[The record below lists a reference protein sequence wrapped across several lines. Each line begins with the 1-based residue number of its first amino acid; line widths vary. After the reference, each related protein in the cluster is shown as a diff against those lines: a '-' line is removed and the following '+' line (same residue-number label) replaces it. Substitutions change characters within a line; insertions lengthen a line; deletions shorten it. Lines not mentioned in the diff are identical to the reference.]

1 MIDTVNSHSKSIKN
15 NFIVII
21 NVFLFVIA
29 LIWAQDWI
37 KMVCD
42 PWFTPGPK
50 TLAPAIDKNN
60 LHSVYANNYS
70 VDYFCQ

>member
-1 MIDTVNSHSKSIKN
+1 MYSLLSI
-15 NFIVII
+15 
-21 NVFLFVIA
+21 

-37 KMVCD
+37 EMVCD
-42 PWFTPGPK
+42 PWFTPGRK

-70 VDYFCQ
+70 VDHFCQ